1 MKYTPSVMFVKA
13 IVLVAALLFAAPAW
27 AGEFSGMIVLSPGE
41 VFQGG
46 LVRVTVSGEEMAEV
60 SGFLANRK
68 IIFFP
73 EAGGSYS
80 ALLGVDLEHKPGP
93 LAVAIRGR
101 GKGKEPWDRSLLL
114 HVKERTF
121 PREELTVPP
130 SFDRIDEATR
140 KRIDREQAALER
152 LWALVT
158 PRRLWEGGFLRPV
171 SGGVTSPFGLRRIIN
186 GYSRL
191 PHGGVDLKASL
202 GTEIRAAN
210 HGQVV
215 VRDDFYFSGKS
226 IVVDHGAGLYTMY
239 FHLSDFAV
247 EKDAFVR
254 KGDVIGRVGM
264 SGRVTGPHLH
274 WATRL
279 NGARI
284 DPFEMVG
291 ATVVKPEA
299 GGSGA
304 R

>member
-1 MKYTPSVMFVKA
+1 MKPGRL
-13 IVLVAALLFAAPAW
+13 LVFAVLLFAAPAW
-27 AGEFSGMIVLSPGE
+27 SSGFSGMIVLSPAE

-46 LVRVTVSGEEMAEV
+46 LVRITVSGEEVAEV
-60 SGFLANRK
+60 SGFLTNRS
-68 IIFFP
+68 IAFFA

-93 LAVAIRGR
+93 LAITIRGR

-114 HVKERTF
+114 HVKEKTF
-121 PREELTVPP
+121 PHEELTVP
-130 SFDRIDEATR
+130 STFDRIDEATR
-140 KRIDREQAALER
+140 KRIERERAALER
-152 LWALVT
+152 LWALAT
-158 PRRLWEGGFLRPV
+158 PRRLWEGGFVRPV

-186 GYSRL
+186 GYPRL
-191 PHGGVDLKASL
+191 PHGGVDLKGSL

-210 HGQVV
+210 HGRVI

-274 WATRL
+274 WGARL

-284 DPFEMVG
+284 DPFEMVD